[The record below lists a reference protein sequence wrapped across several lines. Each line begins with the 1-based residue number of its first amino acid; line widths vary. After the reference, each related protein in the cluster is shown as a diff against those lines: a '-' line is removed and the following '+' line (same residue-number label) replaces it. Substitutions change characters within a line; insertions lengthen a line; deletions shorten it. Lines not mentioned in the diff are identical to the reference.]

1 MANRHEIT
9 AELATINNTLADI
22 VDAYSFVDA
31 YVVKTPKD
39 TEMLYHQMGVKGVNN
54 LIYERLEELSN
65 NVNKLFCKLE
75 EED

>member
-1 MANRHEIT
+1 MANRQEIT

-39 TEMLYHQMGVKGVNN
+39 TEMLYHQMGVKA
-54 LIYERLEELSN
+54 
-65 NVNKLFCKLE
+65 
-75 EED
+75 